1 MEQEFSQLVCIDC
14 SMEILEIELRIC
26 RLLIEVTHCVLDSTL
41 LKQLTSYIIAI
52 ERTEQIRF
60 VNDETCSW

>member
-14 SMEILEIELRIC
+14 SMEILEIELRIR
-26 RLLIEVTHCVLDSTL
+26 RLLIEMTHCVLDSTL

>member
-14 SMEILEIELRIC
+14 SMEILEIELRIP

-41 LKQLTSYIIAI
+41 LKQLTSYIITI
-52 ERTEQIRF
+52 EQTEQIRF